1 MTDLLGAWKYDFH
14 LPRFMLING
23 WSSMKTHVGWHL
35 TYDWFHDRTWSVLSC
50 PIPHVNTSIIALTAL
65 FSNRVSVFS
74 TRLSFL
80 RTEMRVFTSVFLGT
94 TEQRLSE
101 WRMDCLPVPA
111 GVNQPQVSFPAQAFA
126 LAVALPG
133 LLFPELHVIDS
144 RHSDLSSGPCWY
156 PHLILLH
163 QSVSSQCHIEFSSKP
178 SQLWKFSNIFTCL
191 LFVFHN
197 SRELIWLTHYYM
209 PVPRRGTE

>member
-35 TYDWFHDRTWSVLSC
+35 IYDWFHNPTWSVLSC
-50 PIPHVNTSIIALTAL
+50 PVPHVNTAIIAFIVLC
-65 FSNRVSVFS
+65 SNRLSVIS

-80 RTEMRVFTSVFLGT
+80 RTEMKVFTSVFLGP

-101 WRMDCLPVPA
+101 WRMDYLPVPA

-126 LAVALPG
+126 LAG

-144 RHSDLSSGPCWY
+144 CHLDLSSGPCWY
-156 PHLILLH
+156 PHLMLLH
-163 QSVSSQCHIEFSSKP
+163 QSVSSHCRIEFSSKP

-197 SRELIWLTHYYM
+197 SRELIWLACYYM
-209 PVPRRGTE
+209 PAPRRDTE